1 MPMKRS
7 TLLCLTAWTSWTC
20 TAGALDTWTVDHL
33 EQLKADVLR
42 FLPKDVASTDRL
54 RALPLSSPPARQNK
68 IDHIVVLYM
77 ENHAADA
84 FFGCMDLPGFDGIK
98 GHSIPK
104 DPTNLSKGQINITCG
119 KALYVCEKGPSY
131 DTYASKFG
139 KDGRQNPD
147 SYPYSQQEDNF
158 SALNGAS
165 ENGTAVTMFGPE
177 QIPVK
182 ASLAHEFG
190 VFNRLFT
197 ATPTASSPNHLF
209 TQSATSCGMTSNVLY
224 PDCGGNGT
232 YFPQPTIYDSL
243 RLHNVSFSL
252 FMNSTCGID
261 GKPCHGEDP
270 HDPDAGSA
278 ISSPDVAMIGVAR
291 HKDRFMSQQIFYE
304 QAANGTL
311 PALSWI
317 LPPLQA
323 CDHPCHDVAKGERI
337 LKDVYEALRAGPS
350 WNRTLFFVAYD
361 DAGGFYDHV
370 IPPHEGVPA
379 DGSSCIVPG
388 AHPKC
393 GHPFDFRRLGLRT
406 TSMLISP
413 WVGKG
418 VVFQEPRHGPFN
430 TSQFELTS
438 VPATVKNLF
447 NLSFFLTNRDA
458 WAGNFE
464 ELLLETPRTDAPL
477 HLPDAPPPATPWTP
491 PPPKFRQEKG
501 AHTAPL
507 PIPQHCSSWHGES
520 ESQCKGLSSVNLKQ
534 KRNIGMFASML
545 NVQAPDLS
553 KMSSPQADRWL
564 ATHWRKWMSQTLDDV
579 FSSFNHK
586 AASQEPLQNEFI

>member
-1 MPMKRS
+1 MPMKRNS
-7 TLLCLTAWTSWTC
+7 LLLCLAWTSWTC

-33 EQLKADVLR
+33 EKLKADVLR

-54 RALPLSSPPARQNK
+54 RALPLSSPPARQKK
-68 IDHIVVLYM
+68 IDHVVVLYM

-84 FFGCMDLPGFDGIK
+84 FFGCMDFARIWWNQGPCHPQRSDESVQRSNQYHLRKSIVCLRK
-98 GHSIPK
+98 GSKLWHLCSQVWQGRSNKIR
-104 DPTNLSKGQINITCG
+104 TFTRNLSRTTISRPGMEPQRM
-119 KALYVCEKGPSY
+119 ALRWLCL
-131 DTYASKFG
+131 DQSKFQSSLLLHVSLESLIG
-139 KDGRQNPD
+139 YLLPLQLQVVPIIFLRNQQLAVAWLQMFFTLTVVEMGLTFH
-147 SYPYSQQEDNF
+147 SQQ
-158 SALNGAS
+158 SMILCGCTMWAL
-165 ENGTAVTMFGPE
+165 
-177 QIPVK
+177 
-182 ASLAHEFG
+182 
-190 VFNRLFT
+190 
-197 ATPTASSPNHLF
+197 ASSWTAHAALMG
-209 TQSATSCGMTSNVLY
+209 SRVMVKIRMTRMLAQRFL
-224 PDCGGNGT
+224 P
-232 YFPQPTIYDSL
+232 L
-243 RLHNVSFSL
+243 
-252 FMNSTCGID
+252 
-261 GKPCHGEDP
+261 
-270 HDPDAGSA
+270 
-278 ISSPDVAMIGVAR
+278 DVAMIGVAR

-323 CDHPCHDVAKGERI
+323 CDHPCHDIAKGERI

-447 NLSFFLTNRDA
+447 NLFFFPNQSRCLGRELWGALAWNTPHRCTTSFTRCSSSSNTLDSTSTQIEGEKRC
-458 WAGNFE
+458 
-464 ELLLETPRTDAPL
+464 TC
-477 HLPDAPPPATPWTP
+477 PDCATPHSSTLQFLARWTW
-491 PPPKFRQEKG
+491 
-501 AHTAPL
+501 
-507 PIPQHCSSWHGES
+507 I
-520 ESQCKGLSSVNLKQ
+520 
-534 KRNIGMFASML
+534 SM
-545 NVQAPDLS
+545 
-553 KMSSPQADRWL
+553 
-564 ATHWRKWMSQTLDDV
+564 
-579 FSSFNHK
+579 
-586 AASQEPLQNEFI
+586 